1 GHGGAESVPADRAF
15 RELGFDSLT
24 AVDLRN
30 RLNAATGLRL
40 ASTLVFDYPTPAV
53 LADHLWSEL
62 AGVSASAGAQ
72 VAGTVVGAD
81 EPIAIVGMA
90 CRYPGGVES
99 PDELWELLAGGGEGI
114 GEFPADRGWDLESLF
129 DPDPNRS
136 GTSYTRHGG
145 FLYGAAEFDPGFF
158 GISPR
163 EALAMDPQQ
172 RLLLEASWESFES
185 AGLDPQ
191 RLRGSRTGV
200 FAGVMY
206 HDYASR

>member
-1 GHGGAESVPADRAF
+1 
-15 RELGFDSLT
+15 ELGFDSLT

-62 AGVSASAGAQ
+62 AGVSASASAQ

-200 FAGVMY
+200 FAGVM
-206 HDYASR
+206 